1 MRAGARI
8 LIIASALAVHAV
20 SVAASHDI
28 HELNVKALLK
38 LGKTADWVAID
49 RDAVWVG
56 TTGPNAVHRIDPKDN
71 RRTTSVKLPGVPC
84 AGLALG
90 FGYLWAP
97 LCSKPASLAR
107 IELATRKLS
116 VFPVGPA
123 AEEGGVAVA
132 AGSVWLITDKQGEL
146 SAIDPATGAV
156 KGVVKLPAGSYNPH
170 AVGDELFVTQADGKS
185 LTRIDARTQ
194 KVRSS
199 LEVGPKPR
207 FLTSGTN
214 AVWTLNQGDGSL
226 SRVDLTTES
235 LKQVQLNTPGQGG
248 DVGHY
253 AGLVFTTMPKTPLSL
268 IDARDA
274 ALKCQWTGPGGDSLG
289 LGFGSLWLTDY
300 RGGTVSRIDVRDI
313 LDKCDP
319 TLAQQHPIPE
329 G

>member
-1 MRAGARI
+1 MRAGATI
-8 LIIASALAVHAV
+8 LIIASALFVHAV
-20 SVAASHDI
+20 SAAAAHDI
-28 HELNVKALLK
+28 HELDVKALLK

-56 TTGPNAVHRIDPKDN
+56 TTGPNAIHRIDPKEN
-71 RRTTSVKLPGVPC
+71 RNTASVKLPGTPC

-107 IELATRKLS
+107 IELATQKLT

-132 AGSVWLITDKQGEL
+132 AGSVWLVTDKQGAL
-146 SAIDPATGAV
+146 SAVDPASGAI
-156 KGVVKLPAGSYNPH
+156 KGVVKVPAGSYNPI
-170 AVGDELFVTQADGKS
+170 AVGEELFVTQADGKS
-185 LTRIDARTQ
+185 LTRIDARSQ

-199 LEVGPKPR
+199 LQVGANPR
-207 FLTSGTN
+207 FLTSGSS

-226 SRVDLTTES
+226 SRVDLATES
-235 LKQVQLNTPGQGG
+235 LKQLQLHTPGHGG
-248 DVGHY
+248 DIGHY
-253 AGLVFTTMPKTPLSL
+253 AGLIFTTMPKTPLSL

-274 ALKCQWTGPGGDSLG
+274 TLKCQWTGPGGDSLG

-300 RGGTVSRIDVRDI
+300 TGGTVSRIEVRDI

-319 TLAQQHPIPE
+319 SLAQQHPIPDA
-329 G
+329 